1 MIEWMGAGFGLVIG
15 VALAFVCIR
24 FWRAIAW
31 TLLVLI
37 VAGVGVTVMAIKSH
51 NDFLPRCD
59 STDIRTGDLS
69 RCPRRVPLDAG
80 SPGGS

>member
-31 TLLVLI
+31 TLLVII
-37 VAGVGVTVMAIKSH
+37 VAWRAIQVA
-51 NDFLPRCD
+51 N
-59 STDIRTGDLS
+59 
-69 RCPRRVPLDAG
+69 
-80 SPGGS
+80 